1 MKERLLVLAATAA
14 LTMTLG
20 GAASA
25 APGAEISQACGTSF
39 GGLVSGAKATGT
51 STHGN
56 YAGGAAAFAHP
67 ATLAAHG
74 CAV

>member
-1 MKERLLVLAATAA
+1 MKKRLLVLAATTA
-14 LTMTLG
+14 LTMPLG
-20 GAASA
+20 GATSA
-25 APGAEISQACGTSF
+25 APGAEISRACGMSF
-39 GGLVSGAKATGT
+39 GGLVSGAKATGA

-67 ATLAAHG
+67 AILAAHG